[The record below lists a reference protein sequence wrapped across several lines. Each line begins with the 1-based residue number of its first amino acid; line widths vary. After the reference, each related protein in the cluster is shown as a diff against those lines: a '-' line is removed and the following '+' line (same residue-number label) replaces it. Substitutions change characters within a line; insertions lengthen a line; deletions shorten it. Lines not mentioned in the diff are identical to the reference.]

1 MITTS
6 IADNKWRT
14 WKGADQDDDPTR
26 NNNNND
32 DDDDDYCKSSPII
45 TTAADPHPLLH
56 KSQTTSLQIEPPAP
70 TDTPTYGSCECEVQN
85 ESPHLSTHVSI
96 TLQDH
101 HDRQQQLQQHSL
113 SPENP
118 RTTIAPILPDDGEE
132 SRPPI
137 VATSSA
143 SLVPHRHSEEG
154 EMTIRKHKNPT
165 IPVDST
171 NDTLSVPLQNHH
183 EAPQLSM
190 LVAVPV
196 VDLENS
202 DAEKERR
209 RQALAFEQQQRILR
223 QVEAA
228 RQAKRAKEKDKQHQP
243 EGLRVLTHAASSNP
257 PTEITDS
264 TGMTKTLST
273 NAKIKHR
280 VHNIHN
286 NNMSSDDQQHQHH
299 YFDDTTTRAAR
310 RAHQRERP
318 PRTKG
323 LLYQRQPNGTLVPMD
338 RPHIG
343 RH

>member
-1 MITTS
+1 MNNITELKMEMVEI
-6 IADNKWRT
+6 IA
-14 WKGADQDDDPTR
+14 
-26 NNNNND
+26 
-32 DDDDDYCKSSPII
+32 
-45 TTAADPHPLLH
+45 
-56 KSQTTSLQIEPPAP
+56 QTYDEPMVNRI
-70 TDTPTYGSCECEVQN
+70 YEK
-85 ESPHLSTHVSI
+85 I
-96 TLQDH
+96 
-101 HDRQQQLQQHSL
+101 
-113 SPENP
+113 
-118 RTTIAPILPDDGEE
+118 
-132 SRPPI
+132 
-137 VATSSA
+137 
-143 SLVPHRHSEEG
+143 
-154 EMTIRKHKNPT
+154 
-165 IPVDST
+165 
-171 NDTLSVPLQNHH
+171 H
-183 EAPQLSM
+183 EAIEGNDAQNGDVTDESWWDE
-190 LVAVPV
+190 VP
-196 VDLENS
+196 
-202 DAEKERR
+202 A
-209 RQALAFEQQQRILR
+209 EQQQRILR